1 MIKAAGFSPGVVLTA
16 ACLVVGWAGPAGA
29 LPVQGQVVHGSTGLP
44 VPGLEVR
51 VLGME
56 AGQPPVEGLS
66 RTGPDGRFHVD
77 LQPPRRTYV
86 VQATYRGVT
95 YTSGPHRAKGG
106 PLRVTLR
113 VFETTRRPPPLSVAR
128 RSLLLALEAPWFV
141 VRELVV
147 VHNPVPQTYVGQAPG
162 SGTWRVP
169 LLRGAEGV
177 RVVRGMLPAGV
188 DPDGALVD
196 TLPVLPG
203 ERAAVLAY
211 RVRARGPSLLELP
224 MGLPTATLD
233 VFLTEPLRARS
244 EALRVRQTRSVEGQA
259 VTWMQATG
267 LAAEAVVPM
276 EVEGVPQPSRAPGL
290 FLAALLALGCGV
302 WVAWPWARG

>member
-1 MIKAAGFSPGVVLTA
+1 
-16 ACLVVGWAGPAGA
+16 
-29 LPVQGQVVHGSTGLP
+29 
-44 VPGLEVR
+44 
-51 VLGME
+51 
-56 AGQPPVEGLS
+56 
-66 RTGPDGRFHVD
+66 
-77 LQPPRRTYV
+77 
-86 VQATYRGVT
+86 
-95 YTSGPHRAKGG
+95 
-106 PLRVTLR
+106 
-113 VFETTRRPPPLSVAR
+113 
-128 RSLLLALEAPWFV
+128 
-141 VRELVV
+141 
-147 VHNPVPQTYVGQAPG
+147 
-162 SGTWRVP
+162 
-169 LLRGAEGV
+169 
-177 RVVRGMLPAGV
+177 MLPAGV

-233 VFLTEPLRARS
+233 VFLAEPLRARS